1 MLKLSSKESSTSGS
15 SFNRSLDYIDLAKE
29 TQTHLYG
36 HKINIDN
43 LINICT
49 AKLSLNPSHKKAIFI
64 RATSF
69 MKKKMLLQSDRRTR
83 QEVAVLSVF

>member
-1 MLKLSSKESSTSGS
+1 MLKLTSKESTTSAS
-15 SFNRSLDYIDLAKE
+15 SFNRSLDYIDSAKD
-29 TQTHLYG
+29 TSSHLYG

-49 AKLSLNPSHKKAIFI
+49 AKLSVNPAHKKALFI

-69 MKKKMLLQSDRRTR
+69 MKKKMF
-83 QEVAVLSVF
+83 EEAI